1 MWAVYQKMFMS
12 ILHNV
17 FFLNFNVLKSLEKR
31 KKDFY
36 FPQEKKWLVIFILNL
51 YTWGAQGQMTHLNLL
66 VNSLPRDLLE
76 FVFFLAVGFTAGS
89 VGII

>member
-1 MWAVYQKMFMS
+1 MS
-12 ILHNV
+12 KLWKIYL
-17 FFLNFNVLKSLEKR
+17 LKSLEKR
-31 KKDFY
+31 KKLLY
-36 FPQEKKWLVIFILNL
+36 SPQQKILLVIFFLNL
-51 YTWGAQGQMTHLNLL
+51 ITWGAQGQMTQLNLI

>member
-1 MWAVYQKMFMS
+1 MS
-12 ILHNV
+12 NLCEIYL
-17 FFLNFNVLKSLEKR
+17 LKSLEKR
-31 KKDFY
+31 KKPLY
-36 FPQEKKWLVIFILNL
+36 SPQQKILLVIFFLNL
-51 YTWGAQGQMTHLNLL
+51 ITWGAQGQMTQLNLI